1 MEIWKDI
8 YGYEN
13 KYQVSNIGNIRNIK
27 TGKYLKVQ
35 TYKTGYC
42 YIDLYNNGQPK
53 KYLIH
58 RLVAQA
64 FIPNPYNLP
73 YVNHKDCNPLNN
85 NANNLEWCTQQYNVN
100 YGDCREKQ
108 ASKTRKCIYG
118 INVKTGDKTQIFNS
132 VNEAA
137 DWCKNNGYVKAQQS
151 GISQVLHNKGMSIY
165 GYYWYF
171 I

>member
-1 MEIWKDI
+1 MELWKDI

-35 TYKTGYC
+35 MYKTGYC

-73 YVNHKDCNPLNN
+73 YVNHKDCNP
-85 NANNLEWCTQQYNVN
+85 
-100 YGDCREKQ
+100 
-108 ASKTRKCIYG
+108 
-118 INVKTGDKTQIFNS
+118 
-132 VNEAA
+132 
-137 DWCKNNGYVKAQQS
+137 
-151 GISQVLHNKGMSIY
+151 HN
-165 GYYWYF
+165 
-171 I
+171 

>member
-108 ASKTRKCIYG
+108 ACKTRKCIYG
-118 INVKTGDKTQIFNS
+118 INVMTGNKTQIFNS
-132 VNEAA
+132 INEATE
-137 DWCKNNGYVKAQQS
+137 WCRNNGYVKAQQN
-151 GISQVLHNKGMSIY
+151 GISQVLHNKGTSMY